1 MSFCH
6 GTSEEGCCA
15 SKVGVPCARGCVA
28 RPERD
33 QDAQSCV
40 VFGGFIFWK
49 SLKLMWGRVGWGVTF
64 VVRSGLTGLP
74 RLVVGS

>member
-1 MSFCH
+1 MVVHVLCQ
-6 GTSEEGCCA
+6 GNSEEGCCA

-40 VFGGFIFWK
+40 VVGGFIFWK
-49 SLKLMWGRVGWGVTF
+49 SLKLMWGVGWVGV
-64 VVRSGLTGLP
+64 L
-74 RLVVGS
+74 RLW